1 MSSNQWDE
9 RQAQPFPEV
18 IHPYEPTPTT
28 QAAPPAWHPDPHAP
42 GMLRYWD
49 GVQWTTRVAPQPA
62 PAAVPVALA
71 QPISGRGGSVN
82 LGFMFVG
89 VLSLIGTLIPAL
101 GMMFSGSV
109 VGGIMW
115 GMWGGMWTLMWFAF
129 GTRVGGGKLR

>member
-1 MSSNQWDE
+1 
-9 RQAQPFPEV
+9 
-18 IHPYEPTPTT
+18 
-28 QAAPPAWHPDPHAP
+28 
-42 GMLRYWD
+42 ML
-49 GVQWTTRVAPQPA
+49 
-62 PAAVPVALA
+62 
-71 QPISGRGGSVN
+71 
-82 LGFMFVG
+82 VG